1 MDSHARP
8 SAPARILRRWGTG
21 QVGAVGLVLGGAL
34 SVHFGSA
41 VAALLFPRAGVAGTV
56 TLRLAIGALLML
68 LVCRPRLRGYGRG
81 DWASVVL
88 FGLALA
94 GMNSV
99 FYQAIERIPLG
110 PAVTLEVLGPLTL
123 SVLTAHRWTAW
134 CWAGLALAGVALL
147 GQGGFDR
154 LNPVG
159 AGLALGAGALWAAYI
174 ICSARVGGRF
184 PRADGLALAM
194 TVAALLTLPF
204 GLADGGTRLWHPAV
218 LALGAG
224 LALLASVLPYTLELL
239 ALRRLAT
246 STFAVLMSLGPA
258 LAALAGWLVL
268 GQDLHV
274 TEVLAIA
281 LGCQHRSRA
290 GRHAAHRRP
299 TGAPRRRAD
308 RAGRRGTG
316 RTAQRS
322 NRTAPGTA
330 VIRTGRSRERSPSA
344 YVVMPSAASSTVR
357 AR

>member
-1 MDSHARP
+1 MDARTAGP
-8 SAPARILRRWGTG
+8 STPAGAAGPTTPARTLRRWGAG
-21 QVGAVGLVLGGAL
+21 RAGAVGLVLGGAL
-34 SVHFGSA
+34 SVNFGSA

-56 TLRLAIGALLML
+56 TLRLALGALLML
-68 LVCRPRLRGYGRG
+68 LVCRPRLRGHDRT
-81 DWASVVL
+81 DWLSVVA

-123 SVLTAHRWTAW
+123 SVLGARRWTAW
-134 CWAGLALAGVALL
+134 CWAALALAGVALL

-159 AGLALGAGALWAAYI
+159 AALALGAGALWAAYI
-174 ICSARVGGRF
+174 VCSTRVGGRF

-194 TVAALLTLPF
+194 AVAALVTLPV
-204 GLADGGTRLWHPAV
+204 GLLDAGTRLWQPGV

-268 GQDLHV
+268 GQELHA
-274 TEVLAIA
+274 TEVLAIGLVIA
-281 LGCQHRSRA
+281 ASVGAVRA
-290 GRHAAHRRP
+290 ASPTAGQAPEDGPVVEGADGRLSA
-299 TGAPRRRAD
+299 TTAPRPARR
-308 RAGRRGTG
+308 
-316 RTAQRS
+316 
-322 NRTAPGTA
+322 
-330 VIRTGRSRERSPSA
+330 
-344 YVVMPSAASSTVR
+344 
-357 AR
+357 